1 MEGPVQSLRVALTT
15 VLALSAGVTLV
26 GPAGAATPTQ
36 GAMVEQVNVVR
47 AGQGLRALRAAPV
60 LHHSARRYARWMVR
74 HDYFGHLSRI
84 RAAHRFNL
92 LGETLAWHS
101 GSRARVGWTV
111 RAWLASPGH
120 RALLLDPRFRW
131 LGAGMARGRLSGT
144 AATVWVLHLGG

>member
-15 VLALSAGVTLV
+15 VLVLLAGVTLV

-36 GAMVEQVNVVR
+36 RAMVEQVNAVR
-47 AGQGLRALRAAPV
+47 AGHGLSPLGAAPA
-60 LHHSARRYARWMVR
+60 LHRSARHYARWMVR
-74 HDYFGHLSRI
+74 NDYFGHLQRI
-84 RAAHRFNL
+84 RGGGRFDL

-101 GSRARVGWTV
+101 GMRPRVAWTV
-111 RAWLASPGH
+111 RAWLGSPGH

-131 LGAGMARGRLSGT
+131 LGAGMARGRMSGT

>member
-1 MEGPVQSLRVALTT
+1 MEEPVQSLRVVLTT

-26 GPAGAATPTQ
+26 GPAGAATPVQ
-36 GAMVEQVNVVR
+36 RAMVEQVNAVR
-47 AGQGLRALRAAPV
+47 AGHGLRALRASPA
-60 LHHSARRYARWMVR
+60 LHRSARRYARWMVR
-74 HDYFGHLSRI
+74 SDYFGHLSRI
-84 RAAHRFNL
+84 RAAGDFDL

-101 GSRARVGWTV
+101 GSRPRVGGTV
-111 RAWLASPGH
+111 RAWLGSPGH